1 MNSGQEN
8 WDAKKVMEMDFH
20 GEKDPKRQQPGQAS
34 TVAETVRK
42 KEEEAK
48 FTGFGN
54 GESDDFQ
61 ENIYSR
67 ATRAEGRLGAG
78 RVRRRPEKALQN
90 STWEIP
96 LSPGT

>member
-1 MNSGQEN
+1 MLEKSWKWISTEKRIQSGSSL
-8 WDAKKVMEMDFH
+8 AK
-20 GEKDPKRQQPGQAS
+20 GPLWL
-34 TVAETVRK
+34 TVRK

-67 ATRAEGRLGAG
+67 AMRAEGRLGAG